1 MEPPSTWVC
10 TSVGGVIYT
19 DRKTCRA
26 PSNSQ
31 GWMLFKESGSDSQ
44 FCGWYLVVSL
54 AEEVVSEALGDG
66 GAHPEDL
73 GHVLPSDQHVPVV
86 QLHVH
91 VRVFVQQVVGA
102 ASRS

>member
-1 MEPPSTWVC
+1 MQNAEPPS
-10 TSVGGVIYT
+10 SL
-19 DRKTCRA
+19 
-26 PSNSQ
+26 
-31 GWMLFKESGSDSQ
+31 MLFQESASDSCFSGQ
-44 FCGWYLVVSL
+44 YLVVSL

-66 GAHPEDL
+66 GADPEDL

-91 VRVFVQQVVGA
+91 VRLFVQQVVGA

>member
-1 MEPPSTWVC
+1 
-10 TSVGGVIYT
+10 
-19 DRKTCRA
+19 
-26 PSNSQ
+26 
-31 GWMLFKESGSDSQ
+31 MLFDESGSDSC
-44 FCGWYLVVSL
+44 FCGQYLVVSL

-66 GAHPEDL
+66 GTDPEDR

-91 VRVFVQQVVGA
+91 VRLFVQQVVGT